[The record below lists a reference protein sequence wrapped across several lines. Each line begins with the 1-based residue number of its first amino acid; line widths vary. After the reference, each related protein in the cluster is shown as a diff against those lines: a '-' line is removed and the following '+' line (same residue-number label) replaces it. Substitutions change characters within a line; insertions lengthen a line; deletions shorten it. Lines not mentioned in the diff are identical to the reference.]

1 MLGAMSGLF
10 KVIQVL
16 QMLLFYAILAVI
28 ILMLYKVTKEVG
40 DLKRSLTDMEE
51 RIMLALLPREAKP
64 DKAERM

>member
-10 KVIQVL
+10 KVIQFL